1 MKKLAPAL
9 AETIA
14 TMIQALR
21 MGESARARQLGLT
34 ALAVYCSQDGNHS
47 VEQLLAD
54 ADPGLLG
61 EGPRIEGDAVAA
73 KDLLQVLDAAH
84 SAACGLVRPTD
95 LVTRKP

>member
-34 ALAVYCSQDGNHS
+34 ALAVYCSQHEDQS

-54 ADPGLLG
+54 ADPGLG
-61 EGPRIEGDAVAA
+61 EGPRVESDAVAA
-73 KDLLQVLDAAH
+73 KNLLQVLDAAH
-84 SAACGLVRPTD
+84 STSGGLVRPTS
-95 LVTRKP
+95 LITR